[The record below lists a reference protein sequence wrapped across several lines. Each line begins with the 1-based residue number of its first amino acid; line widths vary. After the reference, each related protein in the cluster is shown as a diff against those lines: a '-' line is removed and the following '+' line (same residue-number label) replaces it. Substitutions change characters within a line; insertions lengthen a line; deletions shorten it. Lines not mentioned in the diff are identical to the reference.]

1 MRRIAERSLDGLGR
15 IILTRRARIAGLI
28 WEAVANYEEALANE
42 ENPVAA
48 LSGGMS
54 YEELVADLFRT
65 EEEDDAVIA
74 AILKDDPEGE
84 KGIPY
89 EQVKAEGDNLLAEL
103 EAAALRRC
111 AAKRNLAKY
120 DR

>member
-1 MRRIAERSLDGLGR
+1 MQSKILKKQGAAAPVMNSLSGQVSYE
-15 IILTRRARIAGLI
+15 
-28 WEAVANYEEALANE
+28 EAVANYEEALANE